1 MKPAPV
7 PPLIV
12 SQPEFLLQFFVVA
25 LDAPA
30 QLSGRHEPA
39 KADRFWQVRQPVLC
53 RLLLCF
59 RPPTPGL
66 LAGDGHIPLAC
77 TPDASSAAPISGL
90 LEPCNTE
97 FRHEM
102 TVQRIYESPR
112 VTKP

>member
-30 QLSGRHEPA
+30 QLSGSHEPA

-59 RPPTPGL
+59 WPLKQQPLFWAR
-66 LAGDGHIPLAC
+66 LASLVVPMRHAYAQGRKAGSHRAARAFAQLTRRKSPELRHR
-77 TPDASSAAPISGL
+77 AS
-90 LEPCNTE
+90 
-97 FRHEM
+97 
-102 TVQRIYESPR
+102 
-112 VTKP
+112 